1 MTPRRN
7 ERALVRPHVVTGG
20 RAHPTRNV
28 FDLVT
33 LVIATGDLPL
43 HSGGTTPQAPRQPL
57 SRTGLSPEKL
67 RIVELCR
74 GGALSVVE
82 ISGHLG
88 LPVGVTKVL
97 LSDLVDSG
105 HLTTRA
111 AAPAAEQSQVRLLQ
125 EVLDGLR
132 ARL

>member
-1 MTPRRN
+1 MTARRN

-33 LVIATGDLPL
+33 LVIATGDLP
-43 HSGGTTPQAPRQPL
+43 H
-57 SRTGLSPEKL
+57 TGLSPEKH
-67 RIVELCR
+67 RIAELCR

-88 LPVGVTKVL
+88 LPVGVVKVL

-105 HLTTRA
+105 HLTARA
-111 AAPAAEQSQVRLLQ
+111 AAPAARDSKTRLLQ

-132 ARL
+132 ASL

>member
-33 LVIATGDLPL
+33 LVIAAGDLPL
-43 HSGGTTPQAPRQPL
+43 RSGG
-57 SRTGLSPEKL
+57 TGLSPEKA
-67 RIVELCR
+67 RILALCR

-82 ISGHLG
+82 IAGHLR
-88 LPVGVTKVL
+88 LPVGVVKVL
-97 LSDLVDSG
+97 LSDLVDGG

-111 AAPAAEQSQVRLLQ
+111 AAPAARQSKARLLQ

-132 ARL
+132 ASL

>member
-33 LVIATGDLPL
+33 LVIATGDLP
-43 HSGGTTPQAPRQPL
+43 
-57 SRTGLSPEKL
+57 RTGLSPEKV
-67 RIVELCR
+67 RILALCR

-82 ISGHLG
+82 IAGHLS
-88 LPVGVTKVL
+88 LPVGVVKVL
-97 LSDLVDSG
+97 LSDLVDGG

-111 AAPAAEQSQVRLLQ
+111 AAPAARQSKARLLQ

-132 ARL
+132 ASL

>member
-20 RAHPTRNV
+20 RAHPPRNV
-28 FDLVT
+28 FALVT
-33 LVIATGDLPL
+33 LVIATGDLP
-43 HSGGTTPQAPRQPL
+43 RK
-57 SRTGLSPEKL
+57 GLTPEKL

-82 ISGHLG
+82 ISGHLD
-88 LPVGVTKVL
+88 LPVGVVKVL
-97 LSDLVDSG
+97 LSDLVDGG
-105 HLTTRA
+105 HRTTRA
-111 AAPAAEQSQVRLLQ
+111 AAPADRQPKVRLLQ

>member
-1 MTPRRN
+1 MSPPRH

-20 RAHPTRNV
+20 RAHPTRNI

-33 LVIATGDLPL
+33 LVLAGRMPL
-43 HSGGTTPQAPRQPL
+43 
-57 SRTGLSPEKL
+57 TGLSPEK
-67 RIVELCR
+67 RRVMELCQ
-74 GGALSVVE
+74 GGALSVAEVAA
-82 ISGHLG
+82 HLA
-88 LPVGVTKVL
+88 LPVSVVKVL

-105 HLTTRA
+105 HIVTRA
-111 AAPAAEQSQVRLLQ
+111 SAAEPEPPADHLLR

>member
-1 MTPRRN
+1 VSPKRP

-20 RAHPTRNV
+20 RAHPTRNI

-33 LVIATGDLPL
+33 LVIA
-43 HSGGTTPQAPRQPL
+43 
-57 SRTGLSPEKL
+57 SRSELTGLNPEQRK
-67 RIVELCR
+67 VMALCQ
-74 GGALSVVE
+74 GGALSVAE
-82 ISGHLG
+82 ISAHLS
-88 LPVGVTKVL
+88 LPVSVTKVL

-105 HLTTRA
+105 HVVTRA
-111 AAPAAEQSQVRLLQ
+111 AGTEGDQPEDRLLR

>member
-1 MTPRRN
+1 MKPPR
-7 ERALVRPHVVTGG
+7 RALVRPHVVTGG

-33 LVIATGDLPL
+33 LVIAVSDHTARLG
-43 HSGGTTPQAPRQPL
+43 
-57 SRTGLSPEKL
+57 PEQRRL
-67 RIVELCR
+67 MELCR
-74 GGALSVVE
+74 GGALSVAE
-82 ISGHLG
+82 IAGHLE
-88 LPVGVTKVL
+88 LPVSVTKVL

-105 HLTTRA
+105 HLATRSA
-111 AAPAAEQSQVRLLQ
+111 RPSSQRPSASLLQ

>member
-1 MTPRRN
+1 MSGPRR

-20 RAHPTRNV
+20 RARPTRNI

-33 LVIATGDLPL
+33 LVMAAR
-43 HSGGTTPQAPRQPL
+43 SEVA
-57 SRTGLSPEKL
+57 GLSPEK
-67 RIVELCR
+67 RRVMELCR
-74 GGALSVVE
+74 GGALSVAEVA
-82 ISGHLG
+82 GHLS
-88 LPVGVTKVL
+88 LPVSVTKVL

-105 HLTTRA
+105 HIVTRVGG
-111 AAPAAEQSQVRLLQ
+111 PDTGPPSTRLLQ